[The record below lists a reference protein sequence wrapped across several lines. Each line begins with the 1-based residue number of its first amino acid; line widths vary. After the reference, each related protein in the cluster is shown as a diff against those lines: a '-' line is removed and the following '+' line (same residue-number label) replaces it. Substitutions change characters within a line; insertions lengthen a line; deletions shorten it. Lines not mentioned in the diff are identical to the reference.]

1 MTGMPRVRRY
11 VLLAAVVSILTI
23 GLRLDARQER
33 DAGGFKAPTAAL
45 ERGRAVYVLNH
56 CHFCHGVDLTR
67 ATMGAAN
74 LSQSPF
80 VGTDEDGNMI
90 GPLVKAG
97 LPNLQT
103 AMPSYAELTPEE
115 IGDLARYIHFLR
127 QQARFRELS
136 RLADTPAGDRAA
148 GEAYFNG
155 AANCR
160 SCHSVTGDLA
170 GIGRKYDTATLR
182 ARILRP
188 GPTMPS
194 EGVSPTAGQAAHL
207 KLLENYT
214 AANVQDL
221 VAYLRE
227 PIDQRHRADETR
239 RLSNRRT
246 LGADLLE
253 RGAGLVDVLLVAGGK
268 RAGLLQL
275 AVDIERAHVIALG
288 GGKIGRAR

>member
-1 MTGMPRVRRY
+1 MTTLMTAITPVRWS
-11 VLLAAVVSILTI
+11 VLLIAPAAMVLLLTN

-103 AMPSYAELTPEE
+103 AMPSYTELTSDE
-115 IGDLARYIHFLR
+115 IVDLARYVHFLR
-127 QQARFRELS
+127 QQARFKELS
-136 RLADTPAGDRAA
+136 RLADTPAGDRTT

-155 AANCR
+155 AGNCR
-160 SCHSVTGDLA
+160 SCHSVKGDLA
-170 GIGRKYDTATLR
+170 GVGRKYDTATLR
-182 ARILRP
+182 ARLLRP

-221 VAYLRE
+221 VAYL
-227 PIDQRHRADETR
+227 
-239 RLSNRRT
+239 
-246 LGADLLE
+246 GAS
-253 RGAGLVDVLLVAGGK
+253 R
-268 RAGLLQL
+268 
-275 AVDIERAHVIALG
+275 
-288 GGKIGRAR
+288 

>member
-1 MTGMPRVRRY
+1 MARVRWCVR
-11 VLLAAVVSILTI
+11 LAALTALAHI
-23 GLRLDARQER
+23 VPMLTNGLRLDARQER

-103 AMPSYAELTPEE
+103 AMPSYTELTSEE
-115 IGDLARYIHFLR
+115 IVDLARYIHFLR

-136 RLADTPAGDRAA
+136 RLADTPAGDRTA

-160 SCHSVTGDLA
+160 SCHSVTGNLA
-170 GIGRKYDTATLR
+170 GIGRKYDAATLR
-182 ARILRP
+182 ARLLRP
-188 GPTMPS
+188 GPAIPG
-194 EGVSPTAGQAAHL
+194 EGPTAGQAAHL
-207 KLLENYT
+207 KLLENYS

-221 VAYLRE
+221 VAYL
-227 PIDQRHRADETR
+227 
-239 RLSNRRT
+239 
-246 LGADLLE
+246 GAS
-253 RGAGLVDVLLVAGGK
+253 R
-268 RAGLLQL
+268 
-275 AVDIERAHVIALG
+275 
-288 GGKIGRAR
+288 